1 MVTMYNENGIVSE
14 DGNTCE
20 IRRFD
25 FTKTLMIS
33 LSAALLLSLVG
44 AYNLNRDVKGLTANV
59 VPTLQ
64 QDIAYQSPSIIREA
78 QINHNM

>member
-1 MVTMYNENGIVSE
+1 MVTMYTENGMVNE
-14 DGNTCE
+14 GNTCE

-44 AYNLNRDVKGLTANV
+44 AYNLNRDVKELTANT
-59 VPTLQ
+59 VPILQ
-64 QDIAYQSPSIIREA
+64 QEIAYQGPEIIREA
-78 QINHNM
+78 RINHSM

>member
-1 MVTMYNENGIVSE
+1 MYTENGVVNE
-14 DGNTCE
+14 GNTCE

-33 LSAALLLSLVG
+33 LSAALLMSLVG
-44 AYNLNRDVKGLTANV
+44 VYNLNRDVKVLTAST

-64 QDIAYQSPSIIREA
+64 QDIAYQAPQIIREA
-78 QINHNM
+78 KINHNM

>member
-1 MVTMYNENGIVSE
+1 MVTIYTENGIVNE
-14 DGNTCE
+14 GNTCE

-44 AYNLNRDVKGLTANV
+44 AYNLNRDVKVLTNNT

-64 QDIAYQSPSIIREA
+64 QDIAYQGPGIIREA